1 MTPYVRNGN
10 PKAVSEATYH
20 RSERHSYLAR
30 SHSRRHKG
38 ARLRQQGAVRR
49 AKEFELLHFS
59 VDNG

>member
-20 RSERHSYLAR
+20 RSDRKWVKR